1 MTVVLLGLFLLITF
15 GNDIASVWYKLT
27 NNGKSC
33 GYSCLVEL
41 NIGYFQII
49 FPSLLMIV
57 VVGLMFQYFM
67 VMFTLTKS
75 VINKTD
81 LTEDDMGQTPLSDKV
96 NSLLETDNPILGK
109 IVMMIIMIFSVSIFL
124 FWAFS
129 VVITTIGH

>member
-129 VVITTIGH
+129 IVITTIGH